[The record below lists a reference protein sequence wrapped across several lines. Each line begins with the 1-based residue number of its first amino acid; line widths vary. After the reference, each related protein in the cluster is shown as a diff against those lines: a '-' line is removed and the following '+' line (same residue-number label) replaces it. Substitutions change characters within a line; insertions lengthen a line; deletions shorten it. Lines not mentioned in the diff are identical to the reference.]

1 VPAPPGANTNYFVN
15 GIVNGANLAA
25 LTAPADLIYLHEVR
39 NFNRIAQE
47 KPRLLDGDPT
57 SATNFSHAFYDR
69 LHNDG
74 ANLLF
79 ADGHARWQRRDA
91 IRYAQ
96 FGAPVDLNPDK
107 PTHLPLDDD
116 TATARNGLVYKI
128 RR

>member
-1 VPAPPGANTNYFVN
+1 VN

-47 KPRLLDGDPT
+47 KPRLVDGDPT